1 METRMNNEIAVLR
14 QGLTG
19 QRPVDEAVL
28 TSAAILSDR
37 LEMLKRSSPLFEAVS
52 FSPEVEAMMAQQ
64 LTAVAN

>member
-28 TSAAILSDR
+28 TSATILSDR
-37 LEMLKRSSPLFEAVS
+37 LDMLKQSSPLFEAVS
-52 FSPEVEAMMAQQ
+52 FSPEVEAMMAGQ
-64 LTAVAN
+64 LTAAAN